1 VCQRWNGEGRDG
13 ILRAWSGAGP
23 ECSPG
28 HEHKKMA
35 RRDIPPRPLTRLPMH
50 LPVRLIF
57 DQ

>member
-1 VCQRWNGEGRDG
+1 
-13 ILRAWSGAGP
+13 
-23 ECSPG
+23 
-28 HEHKKMA
+28 MA